1 MPDQPSRAARSI
13 FALERKADRPWFLP
27 FTALFPMAD
36 YALPFLPNQMLLT
49 GLALS
54 LPRRWLALAL
64 TFALA
69 TGIGAG
75 LVAAAIQYW
84 GSGLVQMLSGSA
96 SDPGQAAKVLAA
108 LESYGLWA
116 LAGFAML
123 PWPPRLAVL
132 VCALA
137 GLSPAGMTLAVAS
150 GRLLPALSYAGLGA
164 LAPHVLRRNRRIDAV
179 MREVEALRPHPPG

>member
-1 MPDQPSRAARSI
+1 M
-13 FALERKADRPWFLP
+13 ERKADRPWFLP
-27 FTALFPMAD
+27 ATSLFPMAD

-75 LVAAAIQYW
+75 LVALAIQTW
-84 GSGLVQMLSGSA
+84 GSTLANALFGSPVDA
-96 SDPGQAAKVLAA
+96 GDAGAIRQALHD
-108 LESYGLWA
+108 YGLWA

-137 GLSPAGMTLAVAS
+137 GLSPLGMTLAVAS
-150 GRLLPALSYAGLGA
+150 GRLLPATAYAGLGA
-164 LAPHVLRRNRRIDAV
+164 LAPHVLRRSRRIDAV
-179 MREVEALRPHPPG
+179 MREVEALRFHPPG